1 MSWSAV
7 SGAVRLRVIC
17 GPTGAGKT
25 DLALRLGSMLPLA
38 VISADS
44 RQVYRKFDIGTAKPT
59 AEERARVPHFGIDV
73 VEPEESYSAARWAE
87 SVPGWL
93 ETAWAMGREP
103 VVVGGTGFY
112 LRALFD
118 PLFESPPL
126 DPARRAALQQYLA
139 TIATE
144 DLRRWC
150 RVLDPDRAHLGRVQL
165 MRAVETALLSG
176 KRISDLFR
184 ERQRAPWAE
193 PRYLLVDPGSRLP
206 GILAAR
212 LDAMLERG
220 WLEEVHRLTLRVP
233 PSAPAW
239 TATGYALL
247 REAVTGHLPLH
258 EAKRKV
264 LIATKQYAKRQ
275 RTWFRHQL
283 SGGPVTVLD
292 PNLPDAVDRTL
303 TWWHGGAT

>member
-103 VVVGGTGFY
+103 VVVGAQY
-112 LRALFD
+112 SA
-118 PLFESPPL
+118 SPSLSHIGHTDSRCCTPIL
-126 DPARRAALQQYLA
+126 
-139 TIATE
+139 
-144 DLRRWC
+144 C
-150 RVLDPDRAHLGRVQL
+150 R
-165 MRAVETALLSG
+165 
-176 KRISDLFR
+176 I
-184 ERQRAPWAE
+184 
-193 PRYLLVDPGSRLP
+193 
-206 GILAAR
+206 
-212 LDAMLERG
+212 
-220 WLEEVHRLTLRVP
+220 
-233 PSAPAW
+233 
-239 TATGYALL
+239 
-247 REAVTGHLPLH
+247 
-258 EAKRKV
+258 
-264 LIATKQYAKRQ
+264 
-275 RTWFRHQL
+275 
-283 SGGPVTVLD
+283 
-292 PNLPDAVDRTL
+292 
-303 TWWHGGAT
+303 